1 MRDVPLWNA
10 PLACGRSDLLSRV
23 LRLMSTPVRPA
34 AASGLS
40 HRLLLSYRGSPT
52 KAIASAF
59 HKERLMSDDKTQTA
73 HDRAFINLSEP
84 YEVRDWTNSLGVSE
98 AQLREAVA
106 AVGSSAEKVRQYLAS
121 QS

>member
-1 MRDVPLWNA
+1 
-10 PLACGRSDLLSRV
+10 
-23 LRLMSTPVRPA
+23 
-34 AASGLS
+34 
-40 HRLLLSYRGSPT
+40 
-52 KAIASAF
+52 
-59 HKERLMSDDKTQTA
+59 MSDDKTQTA

-121 QS
+121 NA